1 MRTNSLLLE
10 ILEVKYLSNKD
21 VVLDEHD
28 IKETSL
34 ESKRSSR
41 KNAWLWYSYDMAD
54 TFFSQSVISLAFTP
68 FVLLMGVAMGWE
80 YPTVFIVMSVF
91 MAGSNLLIAL
101 LGPILGAISDKAGK
115 RKPAVIISA
124 GIMVTATALITVW
137 VNFWWTCFLFV
148 IANFCYQAGRMFYD
162 AQIPFIAETESRG
175 FMQAIGGALAAFGSI
190 IAIAVSIIVALPSL
204 FGPHTS
210 VSTGIW
216 EVATNKLGPITVE
229 VINGNIWMRPI
240 DFGGLRYLFVISSV
254 IIILISI
261 PYLFH
266 KEVENPPKESISP
279 KEYVKSSLVSFK
291 TSLKEI
297 VSDKNSWLFF
307 LAWFFITD
315 AANTTILYM
324 VPVVSTVG
332 GDTLTGMTN
341 YIILAGI
348 IFSVFFG
355 IIVGRLMNRLG
366 PKNLFMAVGG
376 SWFIALTIFILSG
389 LQIGSVTIPVGLIWL
404 GAIFI
409 GVGFGGIWIV
419 GRQFIMVLAPPSKL
433 AQYGGFQKI
442 AGRVSAIVSPL
453 LFGLMIYV
461 SQSLGLANAMRVA
474 LGSLLVLFTIG
485 VVIAS
490 FIVDPHKRYL
500 QGERAP
506 YKGIYDK

>member
-1 MRTNSLLLE
+1 
-10 ILEVKYLSNKD
+10 
-21 VVLDEHD
+21 
-28 IKETSL
+28 
-34 ESKRSSR
+34 
-41 KNAWLWYSYDMAD
+41 MAD

-68 FVLLMGVAMGWE
+68 FVLLMGVAMKWE
-80 YPTVFIVMSVF
+80 YPIVFIVMSIF

-137 VNFWWTCFLFV
+137 VNFWWACFLFV

-162 AQIPFIAETESRG
+162 AQIPFIAETETRG
-175 FMQAIGGALAAFGSI
+175 SMQAIGGAIAAFGSI
-190 IAIAVSIIVALPSL
+190 IAIAVSIIIGLPGL
-204 FGPHTS
+204 FGPHTPVDS
-210 VSTGIW
+210 GIW
-216 EVATNKLGPITVE
+216 QVGSTTIDPNS
-229 VINGNIWMRPI
+229 INY
-240 DFGGLRYLFVISSV
+240 GGLRYLFVISSV
-254 IIILISI
+254 IIVLISI

-266 KEVENPPKESISP
+266 KEVENPPKEAMSP
-279 KEYVKSSLVSFK
+279 RDYVKSSFVSFK

-332 GDTLTGMTN
+332 GEALTEMTN

-355 IIVGRLMNRLG
+355 IIVGRLMNKLG

-376 SWFIALTIFILSG
+376 SWFIALTIFILTG
-389 LQIGSVTIPVGLIWL
+389 LQIGSVTIPTGLIWL

-409 GVGFGGIWIV
+409 GIGFGGIWIV

-474 LGSLLVLFTIG
+474 LGSLLVLFTAGI
-485 VVIAS
+485 ICAS

>member
-1 MRTNSLLLE
+1 M
-10 ILEVKYLSNKD
+10 SNKE
-21 VVLDEHD
+21 VILDEKD
-28 IKETSL
+28 IRETGL

-41 KNAWLWYSYDMAD
+41 KNSWLWYSYDMAD

-68 FVLLMGVAMGWE
+68 FVLLMGVSMGWS
-80 YPTVFIVMSVF
+80 YPLVFIVMSIF

-101 LGPILGAISDKAGK
+101 LGPIMGAISDKAGK
-115 RKPAVIISA
+115 RKPAVLISA
-124 GIMVTATALITVW
+124 GIMVTTTALITVW
-137 VNFWWTCFLFV
+137 VNFWWACFLFV
-148 IANFCYQAGRMFYD
+148 LANFCYQAGRMFYD
-162 AQIPFIAETESRG
+162 AQIPFIAETETRG
-175 FMQAIGGALAAFGSI
+175 FMQAVGGAIAAFGSV
-190 IAIAVSIIVALPSL
+190 IAIAVTIIIGLPGL
-204 FGPHTS
+204 FGPHTE
-210 VSTGIW
+210 VNTGIW
-216 EVATNKLGPITVE
+216 QVGDTTIDPSS
-229 VINGNIWMRPI
+229 INY
-240 DFGGLRYLFVISSV
+240 GGLRYLFVISSV

-266 KEVENPPKESISP
+266 KEVENPPEEKLSAGD
-279 KEYVKSSLVSFK
+279 YVKSSLVSFK

-297 VSDKNSWLFF
+297 ISDKNSWLFF

-332 GDTLTGMTN
+332 GPKLEGMTN
-341 YIILAGI
+341 FVILGGI
-348 IFSVFFG
+348 LFSIVFG

-366 PKNLFMAVGG
+366 PKNLFLGVAG
-376 SWFIALTIFILSG
+376 SWFIALVIFILTG
-389 LQIGSVTIPVGLIWL
+389 LQIGSVTIPVWLIWF

-409 GVGFGGIWIV
+409 GIGFGGIWIV

-474 LGSLLVLFTIG
+474 LGSLLLLFTAGI
-485 VVIAS
+485 ICTL
-490 FIVDPHKRYL
+490 FIVDPHKRYM

-506 YKGIYDK
+506 YKGIYDETK

>member
-1 MRTNSLLLE
+1 MSH
-10 ILEVKYLSNKD
+10 KD
-21 VVLDEHD
+21 IVLDEQD
-28 IKETSL
+28 IKETDL

-68 FVLLMGVAMGWE
+68 FVLLLGISMGWT
-80 YPTVFIVMSVF
+80 YPTVFIVMSIF
-91 MAGSNLLIAL
+91 MAGSNLLIAI
-101 LGPILGAISDKAGK
+101 LGPIMGAISDKAGK

-124 GIMVTATALITVW
+124 GMMVTATALITVW
-137 VNFWWTCFLFV
+137 VNFWWACFLFI

-162 AQIPFIAETESRG
+162 AQIPFIAETETRG
-175 FMQAIGGALAAFGSI
+175 FMQAIGGAIAAFGSI
-190 IAIAVSIIVALPSL
+190 IGIALTIIISLPSL
-204 FGPHTS
+204 FGPHTE
-210 VSTGIW
+210 VNTGIW
-216 EVATNKLGPITVE
+216 QVGSTTIDPGI
-229 VINGNIWMRPI
+229 INY
-240 DFGGLRYLFVISSV
+240 GGLRYLFVISSV

-266 KEVENPPKESISP
+266 KEVENPPKEAMSP
-279 KEYVKSSLVSFK
+279 GDYVKSSLVSFK
-291 TSLKEI
+291 TSLKAI

-315 AANTTILYM
+315 AANATILYM

-332 GDTLTGMTN
+332 GPALETMTN
-341 YIILAGI
+341 YIILAGVL
-348 IFSVFFG
+348 FSIVFG

-366 PKNLFMAVGG
+366 PRNLFLGVGG
-376 SWFIALTIFILSG
+376 SWFIAMVIFILTG
-389 LQIGSVTIPVGLIWL
+389 MQIGSVTIPVWLIWF

-409 GVGFGGIWIV
+409 GIGFGGIWIV

-474 LGSLLVLFTIG
+474 LGSLLVLFTAGI
-485 VVIAS
+485 ICTL
-490 FIVDPHKRYL
+490 FIVDPHKKYM

-506 YKGIYDK
+506 YKDIYNK

>member
-68 FVLLMGVAMGWE
+68 FVILMGVAMGWE
-80 YPTVFIVMSVF
+80 YPTVFIVMS
-91 MAGSNLLIAL
+91 
-101 LGPILGAISDKAGK
+101 GAISDKAGK
-115 RKPAVIISA
+115 RKPAVLISA

-137 VNFWWTCFLFV
+137 VNFWWACFLFV

-162 AQIPFIAETESRG
+162 AQIPFITETETRG
-175 FMQAIGGALAAFGSI
+175 FIQAIGGAIAAFGSI
-190 IAIAVSIIVALPSL
+190 IAIAVSIIVALPGL
-204 FGPHTS
+204 FGSHTPVDS
-210 VSTGIW
+210 GIW
-216 EVATNKLGPITVE
+216 AVGTTTIDPNS
-229 VINGNIWMRPI
+229 INY
-240 DFGGLRYLFVISSV
+240 GGLRYLFVISSV

-266 KEVENPPKESISP
+266 KEVENPPKEAISP
-279 KEYVKSSLVSFK
+279 KDYVKSSLISFK

-332 GDTLTGMTN
+332 GDALTGMTN

-355 IIVGRLMNRLG
+355 ILVGRLMNRLG

-389 LQIGSVTIPVGLIWL
+389 LQIGSVTIPVQLIWL

-409 GVGFGGIWIV
+409 GIGFGGIWIV

-506 YKGIYDK
+506 YKGLYKK

>member
-1 MRTNSLLLE
+1 MSQ
-10 ILEVKYLSNKD
+10 KD
-21 VVLDEHD
+21 IILDEHD
-28 IKETSL
+28 IKETNL

-68 FVLLMGVAMGWE
+68 FVLLMGVAMGWN
-80 YPTVFIVMSVF
+80 YPIVFIVMSIF
-91 MAGSNLLIAL
+91 MAGSNLLIAI

-115 RKPAVIISA
+115 RKPAVLISA

-137 VNFWWTCFLFV
+137 VNFWWACFLFV

-162 AQIPFIAETESRG
+162 AQIPFIAETETRG
-175 FMQAIGGALAAFGSI
+175 FMQAIGGAIAAFGSI
-190 IAIAVSIIVALPSL
+190 IAIAVSIIIGLPGL
-204 FGPHTS
+204 FGSHTPVDS
-210 VSTGIW
+210 GIW
-216 EVATNKLGPITVE
+216 QVGSTTIDPNS
-229 VINGNIWMRPI
+229 INY
-240 DFGGLRYLFVISSV
+240 GGLRYLFVISSV

-266 KEVENPPKESISP
+266 KEVENPPKEAMSP
-279 KEYVKSSLVSFK
+279 RDYVKSSLVSFK
-291 TSLKEI
+291 TSFKEI

-332 GDTLTGMTN
+332 GETLTDMTN

-376 SWFIALTIFILSG
+376 SWFIALTIFILTG
-389 LQIGSVTIPVGLIWL
+389 LQIGSVTIPTGLIWL

-409 GVGFGGIWIV
+409 GIGFGGIWIV

-474 LGSLLVLFTIG
+474 LGSLLVLFTAGI
-485 VVIAS
+485 VCAS

-506 YKGIYDK
+506 YKGIYDKSV

>member
-1 MRTNSLLLE
+1 MSHKN
-10 ILEVKYLSNKD
+10 II
-21 VVLDEHD
+21 LDEQD
-28 IKETSL
+28 IKETDL
-34 ESKRSSR
+34 ESKKSSR

-68 FVLLMGVAMGWE
+68 FVLLLGVSMGWT
-80 YPTVFIVMSVF
+80 YPTVFIVMSIV
-91 MAGSNLLIAL
+91 MAGSNLLIAI
-101 LGPILGAISDKAGK
+101 LGPIMGAISDKAGK

-124 GIMVTATALITVW
+124 GMMVTATALITVW
-137 VNFWWTCFLFV
+137 VNFWWACFLFI

-162 AQIPFIAETESRG
+162 AQIPFIAETETRG
-175 FMQAIGGALAAFGSI
+175 FMQAIGGAIAAFGSI
-190 IAIAVSIIVALPSL
+190 IGIALTIIISLPSL
-204 FGPHTS
+204 FGPHTE
-210 VSTGIW
+210 VNTGIW
-216 EVATNKLGPITVE
+216 QVGSTAIDPGT
-229 VINGNIWMRPI
+229 INY
-240 DFGGLRYLFVISSV
+240 GGLRYLFVISSV

-266 KEVENPPKESISP
+266 KEVENPPKEAMSP
-279 KEYVKSSLVSFK
+279 GDYVKSSLVSFK
-291 TSLKEI
+291 TSLKDI

-315 AANTTILYM
+315 AANATILYM

-332 GDTLTGMTN
+332 GPALEGMTN
-341 YIILAGI
+341 YIILAGVL
-348 IFSVFFG
+348 FSIVFG

-366 PKNLFMAVGG
+366 PRNLFLGVGG
-376 SWFIALTIFILSG
+376 SWFIALVIFILTG
-389 LQIGSVTIPVGLIWL
+389 MQIGEVTIPVWLIWF

-409 GVGFGGIWIV
+409 GIGFGGIWIV

-453 LFGLMIYV
+453 LFGLMIYI

-474 LGSLLVLFTIG
+474 LGSLLVLFTAGI
-485 VVIAS
+485 ICTL
-490 FIVDPHKRYL
+490 FIVDPHKKYL

-506 YKGIYDK
+506 YKDIYKK

>member
-1 MRTNSLLLE
+1 M
-10 ILEVKYLSNKD
+10 SNKEI
-21 VVLDEHD
+21 VLDKHD
-28 IKETSL
+28 IKETDL

-80 YPTVFIVMSVF
+80 YPIVFIVMSIF
-91 MAGSNLLIAL
+91 MAGSNLLIAI

-115 RKPAVIISA
+115 RKPAVLISA
-124 GIMVTATALITVW
+124 GIMVTVTALITIW
-137 VNFWWTCFLFV
+137 VNFWWACFLFV

-162 AQIPFIAETESRG
+162 AQIPFIAETETRG
-175 FMQAIGGALAAFGSI
+175 FMQAVGGAIAAFGSV
-190 IAIAVSIIVALPSL
+190 IAIAVSIIVGLPGL
-204 FGPHTS
+204 FGPHTEVNS
-210 VSTGIW
+210 GIW
-216 EVATNKLGPITVE
+216 QVGSTTIDPNT
-229 VINGNIWMRPI
+229 INY
-240 DFGGLRYLFVISSV
+240 GGLRYLFVISSV
-254 IIILISI
+254 IIVLISI

-266 KEVENPPKESISP
+266 KEVENPPKEDMSP
-279 KEYVKSSLVSFK
+279 GDYVKSSLVSFK
-291 TSLKEI
+291 TSLKDI

-332 GDTLTGMTN
+332 GEALAGMTN
-341 YIILAGI
+341 FVILGGI
-348 IFSVFFG
+348 MFSIVFG

-366 PKNLFMAVGG
+366 PKKLLLGVAG
-376 SWFIALTIFILSG
+376 SWFIALVIFILTG
-389 LQIGSVTIPVGLIWL
+389 LQIGEVTIPVHLIWL

-409 GVGFGGIWIV
+409 GIGFGGIWIV

-474 LGSLLVLFTIG
+474 LGSLLVLFTAGI
-485 VVIAS
+485 ICAS
-490 FIVDPHKRYL
+490 FIVDPHKRYM

-506 YKGIYDK
+506 YKGIYDKSE

>member
-1 MRTNSLLLE
+1 M
-10 ILEVKYLSNKD
+10 SNKD
-21 VVLDEHD
+21 VVLNEHD

-68 FVLLMGVAMGWE
+68 FVLLMGVKMGWE
-80 YPTVFIVMSVF
+80 YPIVFIVMSIF
-91 MAGSNLLIAL
+91 MAGSNLLIAI

-115 RKPAVIISA
+115 RKPAVLISA
-124 GIMVTATALITVW
+124 GIMVTATALITIW
-137 VNFWWTCFLFV
+137 VNFWWACFLFV

-162 AQIPFIAETESRG
+162 AQIPFIAETETRG
-175 FMQAIGGALAAFGSI
+175 FMQAVGGAIAAFGSV
-190 IAIAVSIIVALPSL
+190 IAIAVSIIVGLPGL
-204 FGPHTS
+204 FGPHTEVNS
-210 VSTGIW
+210 GIW
-216 EVATNKLGPITVE
+216 QVGSTTIDPNS
-229 VINGNIWMRPI
+229 INY
-240 DFGGLRYLFVISSV
+240 GGLQYLFVISSV

-266 KEVENPPKESISP
+266 KEVENPPKEALSP
-279 KEYVKSSLVSFK
+279 KDYVKSSLVSFK

-307 LAWFFITD
+307 LAWFFVTD

-332 GDTLTGMTN
+332 GEALAGMTN
-341 YIILAGI
+341 FVILGGI
-348 IFSVFFG
+348 MFSIVFG

-366 PKNLFMAVGG
+366 PKNLFLGVAG
-376 SWFIALTIFILSG
+376 SWFIALVIFILTG
-389 LQIGSVTIPVGLIWL
+389 LQIGSITIPVHLIWL

-409 GVGFGGIWIV
+409 GIGFGGIWIV

-474 LGSLLVLFTIG
+474 LGSLLVLFTAGI
-485 VVIAS
+485 ICTL
-490 FIVDPHKRYL
+490 FIIDPHKRYM

-506 YKGIYDK
+506 YKGIYDESE

>member
-1 MRTNSLLLE
+1 M
-10 ILEVKYLSNKD
+10 SNVD
-21 VVLDEHD
+21 VVLDNND
-28 IKETSL
+28 IRETEL

-68 FVLLMGVAMGWE
+68 FVLLMGVSMGWE
-80 YPTVFIVMSVF
+80 YPTVFIVMSIF
-91 MAGSNLLIAL
+91 MAASNLLIAIF
-101 LGPILGAISDKAGK
+101 GPILGAISDKAGK
-115 RKPAVIISA
+115 RKSAVLISA
-124 GIMVTATALITVW
+124 GIMITATGLITVW

-162 AQIPFIAETESRG
+162 AQIPFIAETEKRG
-175 FMQAIGGALAAFGSI
+175 FMQAIGGALAAFGSV
-190 IAIAVSIIVALPSL
+190 IAIVVSMVVALPGL
-204 FGPHTS
+204 FGPHTE
-210 VSTGIW
+210 VNTGIW
-216 EVATNKLGPITVE
+216 EVSSTELGPIV
-229 VINGNIWMRPI
+229 VQIINGNIWMGPI
-240 DFGGLRYLFVISSV
+240 DYGGLRYLFVISSA

-266 KEVENPPKESISP
+266 KEVENPPKEVISP
-279 KEYVKSSLVSFK
+279 SDYVKSSLFSFK
-291 TSLKEI
+291 TSLKNI
-297 VSDKNSWLFF
+297 FSDKNSWLFF

-332 GDTLTGMTN
+332 GDALAGMTN
-341 YIILAGI
+341 FVILGGI
-348 IFSVFFG
+348 IFSIIFG

-366 PKNLFMAVGG
+366 PKNLFLGVGG
-376 SWFIALTIFILSG
+376 SWFIALIIFILSG
-389 LQIGSVTIPVGLIWL
+389 LQIGIMTISSHLIWL

-409 GVGFGGIWIV
+409 GIGFGGIWIV

-461 SQSLGLANAMRVA
+461 SKSLGLANAMRVA
-474 LGSLLVLFTIG
+474 LGSLLVLFSAGIICTF
-485 VVIAS
+485 
-490 FIVDPHKRYL
+490 FIVDPHKRYMK
-500 QGERAP
+500 GERAP
-506 YKGIYDK
+506 YKGIYDKSK